1 MEDAGKLGPGPHW
14 ELEVALWIRPSLGS
28 TVGAGGGW
36 KVRVGSFALSCLCV
50 RHLGVHGI

>member
-28 TVGAGGGW
+28 TGRGE
-36 KVRVGSFALSCLCV
+36 VRVGSFALSCLCV

>member
-1 MEDAGKLGPGPHW
+1 MEDAGKLGPGPQW
-14 ELEVALWIRPSLGS
+14 ELAVALWIRPSLGS